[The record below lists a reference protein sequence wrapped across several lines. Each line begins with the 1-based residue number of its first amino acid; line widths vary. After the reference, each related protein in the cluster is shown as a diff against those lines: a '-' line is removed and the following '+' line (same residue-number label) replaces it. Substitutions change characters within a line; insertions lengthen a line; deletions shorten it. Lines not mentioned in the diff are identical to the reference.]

1 MIITV
6 LTESSTVSASCEM
19 ASKLIPAA
27 RTVLGEVTQAERR
40 RASEPGGHPWH
51 VRTAMAA

>member
-6 LTESSTVSASCEM
+6 MTESSTVSASCEM

-27 RTVLGEVTQAERR
+27 RTVLGEVTQAERM

-51 VRTAMAA
+51 VRTAMAT